1 MMQKIVVLQALATLF
16 TALIVAIVTM
26 WFAGTA
32 TAGLHA
38 AISATLGGA
47 ACVVPNLLF
56 MVRLMAR
63 SGRPGA
69 VNAPNPASFL
79 VGEFVKLFLTVAALF
94 LIASFY
100 RDLDWLALLVGMI
113 VSLKSYL
120 VFLLIERRI

>member
-1 MMQKIVVLQALATLF
+1 MSQIVVLQAWATLVAAVILALATL
-16 TALIVAIVTM
+16 
-26 WFAGTA
+26 WFSDTPM
-32 TAGLHA
+32 AGLHA
-38 AISATLGGA
+38 GLSAVLGGI

-69 VNAPNPASFL
+69 LNAPNPVSFL
-79 VGEFVKLFLTVAALF
+79 IGEFVKLSLTVAALF
-94 LIASFY
+94 LIATVY

-120 VFLLIERRI
+120 VFLLIERRN